1 MKDRWTRTLEYVS
14 MTHALKLA
22 IEPGSSTTRARCQA
36 GEAHSKKRSWLQ
48 LRARKCIASFCVALL
63 SASTQTHAGPP
74 EPSSIAIEAHTRFLA
89 HDLLQGRDPGTDGY
103 DIAAEYVV
111 AQFALAGLVPA
122 RGAAD
127 YFQHVPMRR
136 RELVG
141 RGAQLTLWG
150 PTGARTLENGR
161 DFAIDASPVEELEV
175 LEAEMVF
182 VGWGIDAPHLG
193 FHDYDG
199 VDVRGKAVVLLE
211 GAPAKLPGALRAHY
225 SWIRTKEEAAARKG
239 AVAVITIKTPER
251 EKYAS
256 WERTRTYKPLAAM
269 SWLHPDGTASNAVA
283 ATMTLGPELAQAMF
297 AEQGADLK
305 AILAHCEEGSVAGF
319 ALPHQMR
326 LTRQS
331 AHAEVNSANVVGLL
345 AGRDPALAR
354 EYVVVLAHLDHVGL
368 GPEVEGDPI
377 HNGAVD
383 NAGGVAVMLEA
394 ARVLGAGLP
403 PRRSVLFVATTA
415 EEKGLLGAEFFARHL
430 PVPASEIV
438 AAISVDGLMAFHD
451 FATIVA
457 LGEEH
462 STLGPI
468 SSKAARSIGARHV
481 PDPIPGRGNLAL
493 SDQYPMLRLG
503 IPVLFPNPG
512 RGETRDGGFDAA
524 AWDVYEERHYHKPG
538 DDIGLPIDWS
548 VAARWAS
555 YIQRMVRATAE
566 TRRRPAWYV
575 GDTLGETF
583 SPESPKAPRP

>member
-1 MKDRWTRTLEYVS
+1 MNRCDSTLGAVP
-14 MTHALKLA
+14 MDHAFELA
-22 IEPGSSTTRARCQA
+22 VERRSSTTRAGCRSPMA
-36 GEAHSKKRSWLQ
+36 GSQRPSARGF
-48 LRARKCIASFCVALL
+48 RARQRIASWGLALL
-63 SASTQTHAGPP
+63 LAAMQTHARAP
-74 EPSSIAIEAHTRFLA
+74 EPRAVAIQAHTRFLA

-103 DIAAEYVV
+103 DIAAQYVA
-111 AQFALAGLVPA
+111 AQFALAGLTPA
-122 RGAAD
+122 PGATD
-127 YFQHVPMRR
+127 YFQQVPMRR
-136 RELVG
+136 RELVE
-141 RGAQLTLWG
+141 RGAQLTLTG
-150 PTGARTLENGR
+150 PNGARALENGR
-161 DFAIDASPVEELEV
+161 DFAIDASPVDEQEV
-175 LEAEMVF
+175 LEAGMVF

-211 GAPAKLPGALRAHY
+211 GAPATLPGALRAHY
-225 SWIRTKEEAAARKG
+225 SWIRTKEEVAASRG

-256 WERTRTYKPLAAM
+256 WERTRTYKPLTAM
-269 SWLHPDGTASNAVA
+269 SWLHPDGTASNPVA
-283 ATMTLGPELAQAMF
+283 ATMTFGPALAQAVF

-305 AILAHCEEGSVAGF
+305 AILARCEEGSVAGF
-319 ALPHQMR
+319 ALPHRMR
-326 LTRQS
+326 LARQS
-331 AHAEVNSANVVGLL
+331 THAAVDSANVVGMI

-368 GPEVEGDPI
+368 GPEEAGDRI

-394 ARVLGAGLP
+394 ARAIAAGQR

-430 PVPASEIV
+430 PVPASDIV

-457 LGEEH
+457 LGDVH
-462 STLGPI
+462 STLGHI
-468 SSKAARSIGARHV
+468 SAEAARSIGARHV

-512 RGETRDGGFDAA
+512 RGETRDGRFDAA
-524 AWDVYEERHYHKPG
+524 AWDEYEERHYHKPG
-538 DDIGLPIDWS
+538 DEIDLPIDWS
-548 VAARWAS
+548 VAERWAL
-555 YIQRMVRATAE
+555 YIQRVVRGTAE
-566 TRRRPAWYV
+566 ARRRPAWYE
-575 GDTLGETF
+575 GDVLGETF
-583 SPESPKAPRP
+583 SPGSPRALRP